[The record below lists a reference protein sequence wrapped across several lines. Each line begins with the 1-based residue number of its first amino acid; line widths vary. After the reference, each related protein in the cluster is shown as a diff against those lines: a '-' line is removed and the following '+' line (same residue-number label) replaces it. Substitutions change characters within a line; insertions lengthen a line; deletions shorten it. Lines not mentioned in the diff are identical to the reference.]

1 MSTSLGQAI
10 CTLVG
15 SARAPC
21 TVVVAVVVIAV
32 IAVTVVAVA
41 VIGVERSS
49 CTLIGA
55 DKAIKLFERRT
66 TLFLKRSSHLFL
78 SCYVSVLEEC
88 LVVKFYLHFN
98 TKQLNY

>member
-21 TVVVAVVVIAV
+21 TVVVAVAVV

-55 DKAIKLFERRT
+55 DQAIKLFERRT